1 MELIEIPLAYFLSA
15 FLVWLVS
22 FVWFVRH
29 PEWIGGAVLVFMFAM
44 PVVVDAV
51 LGGTH
56 IPTGQIIVLFFC
68 PALFVS
74 VMLRQV
80 HVSWNDLV
88 LLGGYGL
95 TILMSIVANDLSLWG
110 HKAAI
115 VPLLF
120 AFVIYL
126 SIDSR
131 KALYRVLYVYITLIV
146 INTVFAGLQRAGFD
160 WAYVAGQQHATAG
173 GFSRGY
179 GLAGNFTMASLYATM
194 VVPIGVTLFLRSR
207 NPTTWVLSF
216 VFILVGIVGQVFS
229 VSRSGVLGTV
239 FGVFVVVKRGVTSRA
254 VVVGMTLA
262 LIGTAVVTTTPLIR
276 QSTMDLVTHLS
287 VFTSDER
294 EMDGSAASRPEWA
307 MMGLNEWLKRPI
319 LGGGPHA
326 VKKYNYRDP
335 HNTFVNVLGSYGII
349 GFVLFIMILY
359 RCYRHTLR
367 VARMGYDAEG
377 AALAGAFVSTLPI
390 AFFHSL
396 DYVDLFWFMPALC
409 MAAARLPDRRRVPV
423 MPPVAYP
430 EAAYAL
436 QR

>member
-1 MELIEIPLAYFLSA
+1 MELIDIPLFYFLSA
-15 FLVWLVS
+15 FVAWLMS

-29 PEWIGGAVLVFMFAM
+29 PEWIGGSVLVFMFAM
-44 PVVVDAV
+44 PVVVDNL
-51 LGGTH
+51 LGGTY

-80 HVSWNDLV
+80 HISWGDLI

-126 SIDSR
+126 SVDSK
-131 KALYRVLYVYITLIV
+131 KALYRVLYVYIALIL
-146 INTVFAGLQRAGFD
+146 INTAVAGLQRAGFD
-160 WAYVAGQQHATAG
+160 WAYLVGQERATAG
-173 GFSRGY
+173 GFDRGF
-179 GLAGNFTMASLYATM
+179 GLASSFTMASLYATM

-207 NPTTWVLSF
+207 KPTTWVMSF
-216 VFILVGIVGQVFS
+216 VFTLVGIAGQAFS

-239 FGVFVVVKRGVTSRA
+239 LGVFVVIKRGVTSRA

-262 LIGTAVVTTTPLIR
+262 LIGTVIVTTTPLLR
-276 QSTMDLVTHLS
+276 QSTEDLMTHLS
-287 VFTSDER
+287 AFTSEER
-294 EMDGSAASRPEWA
+294 ELDESAASRPEWA
-307 MMGLNEWLKRPI
+307 MLAVNEWLKRPI

-326 VKKYNYRDP
+326 VKRNRSRDP
-335 HNTFVNVLGSYGII
+335 HNTFVNVLASYGII
-349 GFVLFIMILY
+349 GFTLFIMILF

-367 VARMGYDAEG
+367 AARMGYGTEG

-409 MAAARLPDRRRVPV
+409 MAVARLPNRRQVPA
-423 MPPVAYP
+423 MPPVVYP
-430 EAAYAL
+430 ETGYAL

>member
-1 MELIEIPLAYFLSA
+1 MELIDVPLAWFLSA
-15 FLVWLVS
+15 FVAWLVS

-29 PEWIGGAVLVFMFAM
+29 PEWIGGAVLVFMFSM
-44 PVVVDAV
+44 PLVVDNL

-56 IPTGQIIVLFFC
+56 IPTGQIIVLFFF

-74 VMLRQV
+74 LMLRQV
-80 HVSWNDLV
+80 HVNWGDLCLV
-88 LLGGYGL
+88 GGYGL

-110 HKAAI
+110 NKSAI

-120 AFVIYL
+120 ALVIYL
-126 SIDSR
+126 SVDSQ
-131 KALYRVLYVYITLIV
+131 KALYRVLYVYIALIL
-146 INTVFAGLQRAGFD
+146 INTAVAALQRAGFD
-160 WAYVAGQQHATAG
+160 WAYVVAQNRATAA
-173 GFSRGY
+173 GFDRGF
-179 GLAGNFTMASLYATM
+179 GLAGSFTMASLYATM

-207 NPTTWVLSF
+207 KPTTWVMSF
-216 VFILVGIVGQVFS
+216 IFILVGIIGQAFS

-239 FGVFVVVKRGVTSRA
+239 LGVFVVIKRGVTSRA
-254 VVVGMTLA
+254 VVMGMALT
-262 LIGTAVVTTTPLIR
+262 LIGTVIITTTPVIR
-276 QSTMDLVTHLS
+276 QSTEDLMTRIS

-294 EMDGSAASRPEWA
+294 EVDESAASRPEWA
-307 MMGLNEWLKRPI
+307 MMGLNEWLQNPI

-326 VKKYNYRDP
+326 VKENRFRDP
-335 HNTFVNVLGSYGII
+335 HNTFVNVLASYGIV
-349 GFVLFIMILY
+349 GFTLFIMILY

-367 VARMGYDAEG
+367 AARMGYDAEG

-409 MAAARLPDRRRVPV
+409 MAAARLPDRRGVPEA
-423 MPPVAYP
+423 PPVAYP
-430 EAAYAL
+430 ESMYAL